1 MTGCPKTKCPSGVEK
16 QQQGMGVQRPNVI
29 VKLRSNKQ
37 GMGVQRPN
45 VLVEL
50 KSSNNNGC

>member
-1 MTGCPKTKCPSGVEK
+1 
-16 QQQGMGVQRPNVI
+16 MGVQKPNVI
-29 VKLRSNKQ
+29 VELRSNKQ